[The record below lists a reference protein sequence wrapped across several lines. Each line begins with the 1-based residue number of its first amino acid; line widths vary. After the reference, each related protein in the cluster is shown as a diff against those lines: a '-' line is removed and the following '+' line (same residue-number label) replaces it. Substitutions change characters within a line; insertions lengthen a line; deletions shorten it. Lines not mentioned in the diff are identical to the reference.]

1 MQKDD
6 VLILGQVNVA
16 LNAVSSVR
24 NRLKVCRTCV
34 FRECNTGTAVCID
47 LGPARGGVVASHAA
61 TVAHAAARTGLRWA
75 NAGEL

>member
-6 VLILGQVNVA
+6 VLVPGQVDIA
-16 LNAVSSVR
+16 LNAISSVS
-24 NRLKVCRTCV
+24 NRLEVGRTGV
-34 FRECNTGTAVCID
+34 FRERSTGAAVCVD
-47 LGPARGGVVASHAA
+47 LGPARGQIVASHAA